1 MGIFK
6 LEFSVVLF
14 VLWVALIFSFINA
27 RRKKIKK
34 FENKDKIFHIKSKL
48 GNVIYAIVLAT
59 VVIVVPSI
67 LLY

>member
-27 RRKKIKK
+27 RRKKKK